1 MGSGF
6 PGGMPVL
13 GGGFSRLYGCDQ
25 PVDTED
31 MLSAPTQ
38 LHPPPSGQPPLA
50 SPPGACGVVFQ
61 GSSKAALQQGHWQ
74 LMEQLQQLGLASLV
88 DVQLLAGDAT
98 TAPAMQVALQPTLI
112 EHWAPGHDTRA
123 LSRTL
128 ALDPRHA
135 DDLARE
141 IVVAL
146 LLSPV
151 AFTFPSHAEWAAA
164 VRVRQGIVQAAR
176 DTRLHP
182 DPTGPRH
189 PPEDWQ
195 LQPGHP
201 PLLRP
206 ERPLTAALQALLQP
220 AQGPGF
226 ALSPYRASEYVL
238 LLGLAEETLRH
249 HPALYSRLQVRFQ
262 HRPVRDC
269 EFHQALMRQIGSP
282 EAPLPSGFAV
292 PGDRVWLRPPPSPGM
307 LDTRRPIGGRWA
319 IYLGQGQYREFET
332 PPDLSRQPPWHSPEH
347 TAAWL
352 PMREFPRLLCPG
364 SSDILL

>member
-1 MGSGF
+1 
-6 PGGMPVL
+6 
-13 GGGFSRLYGCDQ
+13 
-25 PVDTED
+25 
-31 MLSAPTQ
+31 MLSAPAPLTP
-38 LHPPPSGQPPLA
+38 LAPEPSGAL
-50 SPPGACGVVFQ
+50 PPGACGVVFQ
-61 GSSKAALQQGHWQ
+61 GGSKAALQQRHWQ

-88 DVQLLAGDAT
+88 DVQLLPGDAI
-98 TAPAMQVALQPTLI
+98 TAPALQVALQPTLI

-123 LSRTL
+123 LSKTL
-128 ALDPRHA
+128 ALDTRHA

-141 IVVAL
+141 IIVAL
-146 LLSPV
+146 LASPV
-151 AFTFPSHAEWAAA
+151 AFAFPSHAEWAAA

-189 PPEDWQ
+189 PAEDWL
-195 LQPGHP
+195 LQPGRP

-206 ERPLTAALQALLQP
+206 ERPLTAALQTLLQP

-238 LLGLAEETLRH
+238 LLGLAEETRRH
-249 HPALYSRLQVRFQ
+249 HPALYSRLQTRFQ

-282 EAPLPSGFAV
+282 DAPLPSGFAV
-292 PGDRVWLRPPPSPGM
+292 PGDRVWLRPPPGPGG
-307 LDTRRPIGGRWA
+307 LETDRPIGGRWA
-319 IYLGQGQYREFET
+319 IYLGQGHYREFEL
-332 PPDLSRQPPWHSPEH
+332 PAMLSGQPPWHSPKH
-347 TAAWL
+347 TAHWQ

-364 SSDILL
+364 SSDITL

>member
-1 MGSGF
+1 
-6 PGGMPVL
+6 
-13 GGGFSRLYGCDQ
+13 
-25 PVDTED
+25 
-31 MLSAPTQ
+31 MLSAPA
-38 LHPPPSGQPPLA
+38 PLA
-50 SPPGACGVVFQ
+50 PLAPEPAGALPSGACGVVFQ

-88 DVQLLAGDAT
+88 DVQLLAGDASA
-98 TAPAMQVALQPTLI
+98 APALQVVLQPTLI

-123 LSRTL
+123 LSATL
-128 ALDPRHA
+128 ALDTRHA

-141 IVVAL
+141 IIVAL
-146 LLSPV
+146 LASPA

-164 VRVRQGIVQAAR
+164 VRVRQRIVQAAR
-176 DTRLHP
+176 ETRLHT

-189 PPEDWQ
+189 PVEDWL
-195 LQPGHP
+195 LQPGRS

-238 LLGLAEETLRH
+238 LLGLAEETRRH
-249 HPALYSRLQVRFQ
+249 HPALYSRLQARFQ

-292 PGDRVWLRPPPSPGM
+292 PGDRIWLRPPPGPDLRVGM
-307 LDTRRPIGGRWA
+307 DRPIGGRWA
-319 IYLGQGQYREFET
+319 IYLGQGQYREFES
-332 PPDLSRQPPWHSPEH
+332 PALLSEQTPWHSPEH
-347 TAAWL
+347 TAAWQ

-364 SSDILL
+364 SSDITL